1 MLSDDL
7 SELNDKLKKS
17 YNWYCTKSRDGADF
31 DYDPKI
37 KSRVR
42 SIITDIEN
50 LRIELDT
57 PPGLEPQ
64 LLVEWLHESE
74 LEFPCGCELYN
85 RVCPKCC
92 DHHANTAPDY
102 CGNCGAEF

>member
-1 MLSDDL
+1 MLSDNL
-7 SELNDKLKKS
+7 SEIIHKLKKT
-17 YNWYCTKSRDGADF
+17 YEWYCVPHVDGHDFKYGEETKMN
-31 DYDPKI
+31 
-37 KSRVR
+37 VR
-42 SIITDIEN
+42 EIITLAEN

-102 CGNCGAEF
+102 CVNCGAEF